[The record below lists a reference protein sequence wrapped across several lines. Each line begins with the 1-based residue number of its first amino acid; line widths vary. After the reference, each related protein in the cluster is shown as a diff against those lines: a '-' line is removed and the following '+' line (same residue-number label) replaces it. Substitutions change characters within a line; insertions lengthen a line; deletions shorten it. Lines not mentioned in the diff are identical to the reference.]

1 MEEIWE
7 CNAIRRICKNSKIC
21 LQGMFLSHVGG
32 VMEYKM
38 QVSRAGALEVHK
50 QVRFLELTKI
60 HAREK
65 PHRNSWTAVSDDRSE
80 TAFDTAWKAETL
92 VHVSQEWNVTGRK
105 QSE

>member
-21 LQGMFLSHVGG
+21 FQGMFLSHVRR

-38 QVSRAGALEVHK
+38 QVSRAGTVEVHK

-60 HAREK
+60 HARGK
-65 PHRNSWTAVSDDRSE
+65 
-80 TAFDTAWKAETL
+80 TL
-92 VHVSQEWNVTGRK
+92 QK
-105 QSE
+105 